1 MNYIKQLQEDKKEL
15 QAKLNEVSDELME
28 LRVYLASEKFQGVGN
43 DYVHV
48 STDIRPKIE
57 NVFRIIYAI

>member
-15 QAKLNEVSDELME
+15 QNKLNEVSDELMNI
-28 LRVYLASEKFQGVGN
+28 RIYLSSSKFQGVDN

-57 NVFRIIYAI
+57 TVIGLIYKI